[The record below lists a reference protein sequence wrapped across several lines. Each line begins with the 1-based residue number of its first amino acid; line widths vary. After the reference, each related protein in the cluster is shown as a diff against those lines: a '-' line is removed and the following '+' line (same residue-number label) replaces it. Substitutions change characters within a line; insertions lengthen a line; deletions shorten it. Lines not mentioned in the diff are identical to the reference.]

1 MHVIPAAGIC
11 KNARLKVTGQHS
23 LLGGIW
29 GPLLCIEVGDFVLF
43 VVGEGSEEFGGGL
56 LQDSFGF
63 RSGGVS
69 SLFLLD
75 GGDEPGGEIL
85 SISELREDDLFKLG
99 EIGGGWGRLRGHHV
113 DDLGLGLVGEFLR
126 LRFDLGLRVMGWL
139 WLLWNEAGRSRF
151 FASFETISPGVIGLV
166 RGLELGDM
174 GHGVLLRDARD
185 VVLGAAQFLAQLLH
199 ERLERGKF

>member
-11 KNARLKVTGQHS
+11 KNARLKVKDLHS

-43 VVGEGSEEFGGGL
+43 VVGEGSEEFGGGF

-69 SLFLLD
+69 FLFLLD

-85 SISELREDDLFKLG
+85 SISKFREDDLFKFREL
-99 EIGGGWGRLRGHHV
+99 GGGWGRLRGDHV
-113 DDLGLGLVGEFLR
+113 EELALGLGG
-126 LRFDLGLRVMGWL
+126 
-139 WLLWNEAGRSRF
+139 N
-151 FASFETISPGVIGLV
+151 
-166 RGLELGDM
+166 
-174 GHGVLLRDARD
+174 
-185 VVLGAAQFLAQLLH
+185 
-199 ERLERGKF
+199 